1 VGLPVISRFSLR
13 YALFLR
19 VSDVVIVILA
29 LALSSLMRINLG
41 IGLIGSDEAFLT
53 PPALFIVA
61 SILWLLAFQLVG
73 VYSPLYTAWLWQE
86 LQRVILGHGLAC
98 LLFFGVLYIT
108 LRDYSR
114 LQAFYLIGLVLLGVI
129 AHRSA
134 VRVFHRLTGKHA
146 ARTCKVLI
154 VGTDA
159 NAQRIGETVTVYQ
172 WTGLQLLGYLRH
184 HPDDSVNEELAG
196 QVLGDASQLP
206 TLVAEHAANEVIIAL
221 KTPDYAYVN
230 CVIESLQNCVT
241 NIRLAPD
248 YSDLAYFHVSIE
260 NFGGIPLVGLREAV
274 LSPAQRVIK
283 RVFDIA
289 LASVSLLFGWPVLL
303 GIAIAIRLDSSG
315 PVIFRQERIGQHG
328 RLFNMLK
335 FRSMVTNA
343 EELQDK
349 SSVDHK
355 HADDPRVTEVGRFIR
370 RTSLDELPQLF
381 NILRGDMSFVGP
393 RPEMPWLVDKYELWQ
408 RKRFEV
414 PQGLTGWW
422 QINGRSDK
430 PMYLHTE
437 DDLFYIRNYSLWLD
451 FQIILRTVVSLITGR
466 GAY

>member
-1 VGLPVISRFSLR
+1 MITRFSLR

-19 VSDVVIVILA
+19 ISDVVIVILA
-29 LALSSLMRINLG
+29 LALSSLMRINLDFG
-41 IGLIGSDEAFLT
+41 QTGSDEAFLT
-53 PPALFIVA
+53 PPVLFVVA
-61 SILWLLAFQLVG
+61 SMLWLLAFQLVG
-73 VYSPLYTAWLWQE
+73 VYSSVYTAWFWQE
-86 LQRVILGHGLAC
+86 LQRVILGHGLGC

-114 LQAFYLIGLVLLGVI
+114 LQAFYLIALVLLGVLI
-129 AHRSA
+129 HRSA
-134 VRVFHRLTGKHA
+134 VRVFYKLTGKHA
-146 ARTCKVLI
+146 ARTCRVLI
-154 VGTDA
+154 VGTDV
-159 NAQRIGETVTVYQ
+159 NAQRIGETVTIYK
-172 WTGLQLLGYLRH
+172 WTGLHLVGYLRH
-184 HPDDSVNEELAG
+184 HPGDPVDEELVG
-196 QVLGDASQLP
+196 EILGDVSQLP
-206 TLVAEHAANEVIIAL
+206 ALVAERAVNEVIIAL

-230 CVIESLQNCVT
+230 CVIESLQHCVT

-289 LASVSLLFGWPVLL
+289 LASVGLFFGWPVML
-303 GIAIAIRLDSSG
+303 GIAIAIRLDSTG

-328 RLFNMLK
+328 RLFSMLK
-335 FRSMVTNA
+335 FRSMVDNA
-343 EELQDK
+343 EKLQDT

-355 HADDPRVTEVGRFIR
+355 HADDPRVTRIGRFIR
-370 RTSLDELPQLF
+370 RASLDELPQLF
-381 NILRGDMSFVGP
+381 NILRGEMSFVGP
-393 RPEMPWLVDKYELWQ
+393 RPEMPWLVDKYEPWQ

-422 QINGRSDK
+422 QINGRADK

-451 FQIILRTVVSLITGR
+451 FQIILRTVVGWITGR